1 MTDFQRLSLEQ
12 IERRLDDRDIS
23 LVLDIS
29 VHVGNLIV
37 DEDEKT
43 HQHQRQQAQ
52 AFERRSR

>member
-37 DEDEKT
+37 DEDEQT

>member
-37 DEDEKT
+37 DEYEKT
-43 HQHQRQQAQ
+43 DQHQRQQAQ